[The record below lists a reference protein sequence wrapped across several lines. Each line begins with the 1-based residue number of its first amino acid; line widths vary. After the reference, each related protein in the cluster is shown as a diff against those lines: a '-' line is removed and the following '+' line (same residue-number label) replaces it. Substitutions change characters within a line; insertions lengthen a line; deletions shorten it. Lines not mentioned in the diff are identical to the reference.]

1 MHTAP
6 ESKPIA
12 VGCILQ
18 RFVMPR
24 QYPYKVTITASEVAE
39 FMFCAKA
46 WQLQREGVEADS
58 PHLAPGTAFHRQ
70 HGRQISLATRLRQVG
85 WVGVAL
91 ALLLL
96 IILCWKFKQ

>member
-1 MHTAP
+1 
-6 ESKPIA
+6 
-12 VGCILQ
+12 
-18 RFVMPR
+18 MPR
-24 QYPYKVTITASEVAE
+24 QDRYQITITASEVAE

-58 PHLAPGTAFHRQ
+58 PHLEPGTAFHRK
-70 HGRQISLATRLRQVG
+70 HGRQISIATRLRQVG

-96 IILCWKFKQ
+96 IILLWKFTQ

>member
-1 MHTAP
+1 MP
-6 ESKPIA
+6 KP
-12 VGCILQ
+12 LQ
-18 RFVMPR
+18 HN
-24 QYPYKVTITASEVAE
+24 QITLTASEIAE

-58 PHLAPGTAFHRQ
+58 PYLEPGTAFHRK

-96 IILCWKFKQ
+96 IILCWKFNQ